1 MKKIL
6 ICLLLTISFISCKTK
21 KLVTGSA
28 QVSEKVKINDIIK
41 GQEQLALDFQ
51 TVNIRSSAK
60 YRDGKQSQTVSADIR
75 IKKDEIIWINL
86 KFLGFPA
93 AKAYITPTRLS
104 YYEKINN
111 TYFDGDF
118 ELISNW
124 LGTPLDFQKVQNILL
139 GKPIEKLTK
148 SNEIA
153 STENNLYQ
161 VVLENNEP
169 VTITYLFEPQNFLL
183 RETLVTQK
191 SENQSLQVSYP
202 NYQITDTKYVPE
214 QIAIIATQKQP
225 VYITINYK
233 NIIFNEDLSYPFDI
247 PEGYIQ
253 ITIKK

>member
-6 ICLLLTISFISCKTK
+6 VCLLLVISFISCKTK

-28 QVSEKVKINDIIK
+28 QVSEKVKMNDIIQ
-41 GQEQLALDFQ
+41 GQEQLPLDFK
-51 TVNIRSSAK
+51 TINIRSSAK

-75 IKKDEIIWINL
+75 IKKDEIIWINI

-93 AKAYITPTRLS
+93 AKAYITPTRVS

-111 TYFDGDF
+111 SYFDGDF

-124 LGTPLDFQKVQNILL
+124 LGTSLDFQKVQNILL
-139 GKPIEKLTK
+139 GKPFEKLTK
-148 SNEIA
+148 NNEIA
-153 STENNLYQ
+153 SIENNLYQ
-161 VVLENNEP
+161 VVSKNNESV
-169 VTITYLFEPQNFLL
+169 VTTYLFEPQNFLL

-191 SENQSLQVSYP
+191 SENQTLEIEYP
-202 NYQITDTKYVPE
+202 NFQIADTKYVPE

-247 PEGYIQ
+247 PEGYVQ
-253 ITIKK
+253 ITVKK